1 MFLTRGA
8 KMNKYEA
15 MFIIKPTL
23 SEEERKTLFN
33 QISEVITK
41 NGGAVSKS
49 AVWSEKRKLYFT
61 IKKFQ
66 EGVYYLVN
74 FNSPSAA
81 ITKLEQAYKI
91 NENILRVLISVI
103 K

>member
-1 MFLTRGA
+1 
-8 KMNKYEA
+8 MNKYEA
-15 MFIIKPTL
+15 MFIIRPTL

-33 QISEVITK
+33 QISDTIVK
-41 NGGAVSKS
+41 NGGVVSK
-49 AVWSEKRKLYFT
+49 ALVWSEKRKLYFT

-74 FNSPSAA
+74 FNIAAAA
-81 ITKLEQAYKI
+81 ITKIRQAYKI
-91 NENILRVLISVI
+91 NENILRVLLSVI

>member
-1 MFLTRGA
+1 MH
-8 KMNKYEA
+8 KYEA

-23 SEEERKTLFN
+23 SEEERNILFN
-33 QISEVITK
+33 QISDAIVK
-41 NGGAVSKS
+41 NGGAITK
-49 AVWSEKRKLYFT
+49 AAIWSEKRKLYFT

-74 FNSPSAA
+74 FNIAPAA
-81 ITKLEQAYKI
+81 IVKIGQAYKI
-91 NENILRVLISVI
+91 NENILRVLTLAI

>member
-1 MFLTRGA
+1 MH
-8 KMNKYEA
+8 KYEA

-23 SEEERKTLFN
+23 SDEERKTLFN
-33 QISEVITK
+33 QIGDTIVK
-41 NGGAVSKS
+41 NGGVVSK
-49 AVWSEKRKLYFT
+49 AAIWSEKRKLYFT

-74 FNSPSAA
+74 FNIAPAG
-81 ITKLEQAYKI
+81 IVKIEQVYKI